1 VAAQQLIASIGPLAA
16 ERISRVAPNAW
27 SRYFRRSASLRRAV
41 FRGRVTAAFLL
52 RSRRVDDA
60 RARHRCRVISRS
72 PHFFGQEIP
81 VRESD
86 LTTVIV
92 RRRFARFS
100 HDEASFC
107 TGFCRV

>member
-1 VAAQQLIASIGPLAA
+1 MAAQQLIASLGPLAA
-16 ERISRVAPNAW
+16 ERISRVAPNAVVTLFP
-27 SRYFRRSASLRRAV
+27 SFRIVAPVV

-60 RARHRCRVISRS
+60 RARHRCHVISPS